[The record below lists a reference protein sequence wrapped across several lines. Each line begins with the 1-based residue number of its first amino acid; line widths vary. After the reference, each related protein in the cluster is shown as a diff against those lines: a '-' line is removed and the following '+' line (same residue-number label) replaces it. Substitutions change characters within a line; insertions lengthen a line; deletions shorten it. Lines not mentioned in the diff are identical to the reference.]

1 MKDKNMK
8 TVNWNELD
16 VDFSDSDSINFGD
29 FEVDIDNFKKGS
41 KDGYVIDNDGVKR
54 IIDEV
59 TVKVILEDYKE
70 NWED

>member
-8 TVNWNELD
+8 TVNWNKLD

-59 TVKVILEDYKE
+59 TVKIILEDYKE